1 VLGHVDN
8 AAAALQSQARSY
20 RPMTM
25 ESCWH
30 TALKG
35 EILLAQGDFR
45 QAAVA
50 FSAGLPSK
58 AMIDHS
64 SVLTTVAFNGPSAHN
79 GGARVAAARGDL
91 TGAIDIY
98 RQLLTPSPG
107 QRWVAAFEP
116 RYVLEIARLL
126 TRTGQTDAA
135 RKEYPRFLGFWK
147 NADPGLPEIA
157 EARRGM

>member
-1 VLGHVDN
+1 
-8 AAAALQSQARSY
+8 
-20 RPMTM
+20 MTM